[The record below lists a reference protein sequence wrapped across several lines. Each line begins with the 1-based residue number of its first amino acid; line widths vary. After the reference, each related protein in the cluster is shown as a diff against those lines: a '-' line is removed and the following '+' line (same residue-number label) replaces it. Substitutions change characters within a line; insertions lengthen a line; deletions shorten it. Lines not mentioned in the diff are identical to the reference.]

1 MLSIQK
7 FGCILIAALMCS
19 AAFAQNISVSGNV
32 TDASTGEPVP
42 YASVHLDGTT
52 LGTNSDS
59 EGHYSISV
67 PFDGKLVFSSI
78 GYRTTEVTVASSGT
92 IDVELHPDSEF
103 IDETIVVA
111 YGTATRSSFTGS
123 AAMVSAEAIETRV
136 VTSVTNALAG
146 TASGVQIIS
155 SSGDPASGGA
165 TIRIRGI
172 GSMSAST
179 APLYIVDGM
188 PYDGSISDIN
198 PNDVE
203 SMSVL
208 KDAAASAIYGARG
221 ANGVVLITTKR
232 ARGQD
237 AVIRFDAKWGSNSRL
252 IPQYDVI
259 TDPAQYYET
268 HYRMMYNSQIYAGK
282 SPEDA
287 YTFADATLFDQNNG
301 GLGYQVYTVPQGE
314 KFIGSDFKLNP
325 KAVLG
330 YTDGEYFYTPD
341 DWYKETFHNS
351 FRQEY
356 NFSVSGTKDKFSY
369 YGSMGYLDD
378 GGIVNN
384 SGFKR
389 YTARVNAAYQARK
402 WLKMTSNISYTHT
415 DAKTASYSDT
425 FGSSANVF
433 YITNNMGPIYPLYV
447 RDAEGNIMYENG
459 MKVYDAN
466 QTNFIR
472 PNIVGNAVR
481 DNEVNRKQNYT
492 DMVSGKFGL
501 VVTPVEGLSVSGNI
515 GLMNENNRYNA
526 LYSQFGSSSSTD
538 GQTYVSHDRYFA
550 VNTQLLAEY
559 KTDFGGS
566 LHSLEVLA
574 GYELY
579 KLKIQ
584 SLEGQNDH
592 LYDPFIG
599 ELGNADGTKSKKTSS
614 YTADYV
620 TLGFLGRLQYNYG
633 EKYFISGSYRRDASS
648 RFADG
653 HRWGNFGSI
662 GTAWLI
668 SSEPFMQEAYWV
680 SMLKL
685 KASWGVQGNDNLYP
699 NASYARKYYPY
710 ADNYTHSY
718 NEETGEYS
726 LTLAYKGNEQL
737 TWESSQSFNI
747 GVDFELF
754 GSYLNGSIEYFSRK
768 TTDLLYSKDVPLSSG
783 NPTGYYPVNV
793 GSILNRGFE
802 ASFGGDIISTRKVQW
817 SWNLNASHYRNK
829 ILSLDSSISEEG
841 IKGSNYIYKVGGSLY
856 EAYMYKY
863 AGVDPGTGKALYYY
877 MMEDGNIGTTDVFA
891 EADQFECGSVLPVL
905 YGGFGT
911 SLRLYGVDISAQF
924 SFQLGGRYYDGTY
937 QALMHTDSS
946 VGSAWHKDV
955 LKSWSPENTSSD
967 IPRLDGDTS
976 VGQSAVDRFLISSD
990 YLSINNIT
998 IGYTFPSKWMDK
1010 LQIAGLRLYFAADNL
1025 AVASARKGVDPRY
1038 SIGLGSFTSGSGLN
1052 SGSYSA
1058 MRTLTGGL
1066 TLTF

>member
-1 MLSIQK
+1 MLSIK
-7 FGCILIAALMCS
+7 KSGCILIAALMFS
-19 AAFAQNISVSGNV
+19 AAYAQNISVSGNV

-42 YASVHLDGTT
+42 YVSIHLEGSMT
-52 LGTNSDS
+52 GTNSDN
-59 EGHYSISV
+59 EGHYSISA
-67 PFDGKLVFSSI
+67 PHDGTLVFSSI
-78 GYRTTEVTVASSGT
+78 GYKTTKVAIASSGI
-92 IDVELHPDSEF
+92 IDVVLHPDSEYL
-103 IDETIVVA
+103 DETIVVA

-123 AAMVSAEAIETRV
+123 ASMVGAEAIEARTV
-136 VTSVTNALAG
+136 TNVTSALAG
-146 TASGVQIIS
+146 TAPGVQVIS
-155 SSGDPASGGA
+155 SSGDPASSGA

-172 GSMSAST
+172 GSMSASN

-188 PYDGSISDIN
+188 PYDGSISEIN

-237 AVIRFDAKWGSNSRL
+237 AVIKFDAKWGSNSRL

-259 TDPAQYYET
+259 SDPAQYYET

-282 SPEDA
+282 SADEA
-287 YTFADATLFDQNNG
+287 YAYADATLFDQNNG
-301 GLGYQVYTVPQGE
+301 GLGYQVFTVPEGE
-314 KFIGSDFKLNP
+314 KFIGKDFKLNP
-325 KAVLG
+325 KATLG
-330 YTDGEYFYTPD
+330 YTDGEYYYIPD

-356 NFSVSGTKDKFSY
+356 NFSVSGSKDKFSY
-369 YGSMGYLDD
+369 YGSVGYLDD

-384 SGFKR
+384 SDFKR
-389 YTARVNAAYQARK
+389 YTARVNADYQAKK
-402 WLKMTSNISYTHT
+402 WLKMSTNISYTHT
-415 DAKTASYSDT
+415 DSQTASYTDT

-433 YITNNMGPIYPLYV
+433 YITNNIGPIYPLYV
-447 RDAEGNIMYENG
+447 RDAQGNIMYENG

-481 DNEVNRKQNYT
+481 DNEVNRKRNYS

-501 VVTPVEGLSVSGNI
+501 TATPVKGLSLTGNV
-515 GLMNENNRYNA
+515 GLMNENSRYNA
-526 LYSQFGSSSSTD
+526 LYSQFGGASSTD
-538 GQTYVSHDRYFA
+538 GQAYVSHDRYFA

-559 KTDFGGS
+559 KTDFGGT
-566 LHSLEVLA
+566 LHNLEALA

-614 YTADYV
+614 FTSDYV
-620 TLGFLGRLQYNYG
+620 TQGFLARLQYNYG

-648 RFADG
+648 RFAKG

-662 GTAWLI
+662 GAAWLI

-680 SMLKL
+680 NMLKL
-685 KASWGVQGNDNLYP
+685 KVSWGVQGNDNLYP

-718 NEETGEYS
+718 NEDTGEYS
-726 LTLAYKGNEQL
+726 LTLAYKGNEDL
-737 TWESSQSFNI
+737 TWESSQSFNA

-754 GSYLNGSIEYFSRK
+754 AGYLSGSIEYFSRR

-802 ASFGGDIISTRKVQW
+802 ASLYGDIFSTRNVQW
-817 SWNLNASHYRNK
+817 SWNLNMSHYRNE
-829 ILSLDSSISEEG
+829 ILSLDESVAKDG
-841 IKGSNYIYKVGGSLY
+841 IKGGNYIYKVGGSLY
-856 EAYMYKY
+856 EAYMYRY
-863 AGVDPGTGKALYYY
+863 AGVDPESGKGLYYY
-877 MMEDGNIGTTDVFA
+877 KDEDGSVKTTDVFA
-891 EADQFECGSVLPVL
+891 DADQFECGSVLPKL

-911 SLRLYGVDISAQF
+911 TLRLYGFDLSAQF

-937 QALMHTDSS
+937 QSLMHTDSS
-946 VGSAWHKDV
+946 VGNAWHKDV
-955 LKSWSPENTSSD
+955 LKSWSPDNPSSD

-976 VGQSAVDRFLISSD
+976 VGQSAVDRFLISSN
-990 YLSINNIT
+990 YLSVNNVT
-998 IGYTFPSKWMDK
+998 VGYSFPQKWMEK
-1010 LQIAGLRLYFAADNL
+1010 LKIAGLRVYFAADNL

-1066 TLTF
+1066 TITF

>member
-501 VVTPVEGLSVSGNI
+501 VVTPVEGLSISGNI

-538 GQTYVSHDRYFA
+538 GQAYVSHDRYFA
-550 VNTQLLAEY
+550 VNTQFIGEY

-566 LHSLEVLA
+566 HHNLEALV

-620 TLGFLGRLQYNYG
+620 TQGFLGRLQYNYG
-633 EKYFISGSYRRDASS
+633 EKYFVSGSYRRDASS

-668 SSEPFMQEAYWV
+668 SSEPFMQEAYWL

-817 SWNLNASHYRNK
+817 SWNLNASHYRNE

-1010 LQIAGLRLYFAADNL
+1010 LQVAGLRLYFAADNL

>member
-19 AAFAQNISVSGNV
+19 AVFGQNISVSGNI
-32 TDASTGEPVP
+32 TDATNGDPVP
-42 YASVHLDGTT
+42 YASVHLEGSV
-52 LGTNSDS
+52 LGVSADN
-59 EGHYSISV
+59 EGHYSISA
-67 PFDGKLVFSSI
+67 PHDGVLVFSSI
-78 GYRTTEVTVASSGT
+78 GYKTTTVTVASSDV
-92 IDVELHPDSEF
+92 IDVKLHPDSEF

-111 YGTATRSSFTGS
+111 YGTATKSSFTGS
-123 AAMVSAEAIETRV
+123 ASMVGADAIESRV
-136 VTSVTNALAG
+136 TTNVTTTLAG
-146 TASGVQIIS
+146 TAPGVQLIS
-155 SSGDPASGGA
+155 SSGDPASSGA

-172 GSMSAST
+172 GSMSASN

-188 PYDGSISDIN
+188 PYDGAISEIN

-221 ANGVVLITTKR
+221 ANGVILITTKK

-237 AVIRFDAKWGSNSRL
+237 AVIKFDAKWGSNSRL

-282 SPEDA
+282 TAEEA
-287 YTFADATLFDQNNG
+287 YAYADATLFDQNNG
-301 GLGYQVYTVPQGE
+301 GLGYQVFTVPEGE
-314 KFIGSDFKLNP
+314 KFIGQNFKLNP
-325 KAVLG
+325 NAILG
-330 YTDGEYFYTPD
+330 YSDGEYYYIPD
-341 DWYKETFHNS
+341 DWYNETFHNS

-356 NFSVSGTKDKFSY
+356 NFSVSGSKNKFSY
-369 YGSMGYLDD
+369 YGSIGYLDD

-384 SGFKR
+384 SDFKR
-389 YTARVNAAYQARK
+389 YTGRVNADYQAKK
-402 WLKMTSNISYTHT
+402 WLKMTTNLSYTHT
-415 DAKTASYSDT
+415 DSQTASYTDT

-481 DNEVNRKQNYT
+481 DNEVNRKRNYS
-492 DMVSGKFGL
+492 DMISGKFGL
-501 VVTPVEGLSVSGNI
+501 ILTPVKGFSVTANV
-515 GLMNENNRYNA
+515 GLMNENSRYNS

-538 GQTYVSHDRYFA
+538 GMAYVSHDRYFA

-559 KTDFGGS
+559 KTDFGGT
-566 LHSLEVLA
+566 LHNLDALA

-584 SLEGQNDH
+584 SLEGQNDR

-614 YTADYV
+614 YTVDYV
-620 TLGFLGRLQYNYG
+620 TQGFLAKVQYNYA
-633 EKYFISGSYRRDASS
+633 ERYFISGSYRGDASS
-648 RFADG
+648 RFAKG

-662 GTAWLI
+662 GAAWLI
-668 SSEPFMQEAYWV
+668 SNEPFMYGASWV
-680 SMLKL
+680 NMLKL

-699 NASYARKYYPY
+699 TASYARKYYPY
-710 ADNYTHSY
+710 SDNYTHSY
-718 NEETGEYS
+718 NEDTGEYS
-726 LTLAYKGNEQL
+726 LTLAYKGNKDL
-737 TWESSQSFNI
+737 TWESSQSFNA

-754 GSYLNGSIEYFSRK
+754 GGYLSGSIEYFARK

-793 GSILNRGFE
+793 GSILNNGFE
-802 ASFGGDIISTRKVQW
+802 AAFSGDIFSTRNVHW
-817 SWNLNASHYRNK
+817 SWNLNMSHYRNE
-829 ILSLDSSISEEG
+829 ILSLDASIAKDG

-863 AGVDPGTGKALYYY
+863 AGVDPESGKALYYY
-877 MMEDGNIGTTDVFA
+877 KDEDGTVQKTDVFT
-891 EADQFECGSVLPVL
+891 EADQFECGSVLPKL

-911 SLRLYGVDISAQF
+911 SLRVYGFDLSAQF

-937 QALMHTDSS
+937 QSLMHTDSS

-955 LKSWSPENTSSD
+955 LKSWSEDNRNSD
-967 IPRLDGDTS
+967 IPRLDGDIS
-976 VGQSAVDRFLISSD
+976 VGQSAVDRFLISSN
-990 YLSINNIT
+990 YLSINNVT
-998 IGYTFPSKWMDK
+998 VGYTFPERWMDK
-1010 LQIAGLRLYFAADNL
+1010 IGVASLRVYFAADNL
-1025 AVASARKGVDPRY
+1025 AVASARKGVDPRF